1 MPILTLTTDWGI
13 CDPSVGSFKGSLLS
27 RNLSLQIIDISHDI
41 RHFDTLTAAYVVKT
55 TFRKFPKGTIHFIGL
70 CGEEEQ
76 NIDCPY
82 IIVETEDHFLVG
94 YDSGVFSL
102 ILDNEESKKI
112 YSIKAANHGERKK
125 NEELIL
131 EALTDL
137 TNGKSAAK
145 IGELKE
151 SYVINYFA
159 FPTIDAN
166 AIRATIIYI
175 DSFGNAVLNITKEVF
190 DKECKN
196 RPFVIYMRRSEYIIT
211 KISSS
216 YEDVSYGEIVAFFN
230 SNDQLEIALNKSKAA
245 GLLGLKVMDAIRI
258 DFK

>member
-1 MPILTLTTDWGI
+1 M
-13 CDPSVGSFKGSLLS
+13 
-27 RNLSLQIIDISHDI
+27 
-41 RHFDTLTAAYVVKT
+41 
-55 TFRKFPKGTIHFIGL
+55 
-70 CGEEEQ
+70 
-76 NIDCPY
+76 
-82 IIVETEDHFLVG
+82 
-94 YDSGVFSL
+94 
-102 ILDNEESKKI
+102 
-112 YSIKAANHGERKK
+112 
-125 NEELIL
+125 
-131 EALTDL
+131 
-137 TNGKSAAK
+137 

-159 FPTIDAN
+159 VPTIDAN

>member
-13 CDPSVGSFKGSLLS
+13 SDPSVGSFKGSLLS
-27 RNLSLQIIDISHDI
+27 KNLDLQIIDISHGI

-55 TFRKFPKGTIHFIGL
+55 TFRKFPKGTIHYIGL
-70 CGEEEQ
+70 SGQEDQ
-76 NIDCPY
+76 NIECPY
-82 IIVETEDHFLVG
+82 IIVETDGHFLVG

-102 ILDNEESKKI
+102 ILDNKESKYI
-112 YSIKAANHGERKK
+112 YAISATNHGERKK
-125 NEELIL
+125 NENLIL
-131 EALTDL
+131 DALIHL
-137 TNGKSAAK
+137 TNGKSADK

-151 SYVINYFA
+151 SYIINYFA
-159 FPTIDAN
+159 VPTIDAN
-166 AIRATIIYI
+166 TIRGTIIYI

-190 DKECKN
+190 EKECKD
-196 RPFVIYMRRSEYIIT
+196 RPFVIYMRRSEYVIT

-230 SNDQLEIALNKSKAA
+230 NNDQLEIALNKSKAA

-258 DFK
+258 DFR